1 MEAKHKTALFGLGI
15 AILLFWMMKPK
26 GNVSSEKSPG
36 KAMDQRKSDAV
47 VALKAYKKALQSG
60 EDSDAMDKLNGEIQK
75 QFSMKVIRKA
85 GDNSLAVVDM
95 DGNQIIGT
103 KTAA

>member
-1 MEAKHKTALFGLGI
+1 MESKHKTALFGLGI
-15 AILLFWMMKPK
+15 AILLFWMMRPK
-26 GNVSSEKSPG
+26 GSSAEKTPG

-60 EDSDAMDKLNGEIQK
+60 EDAESLEKLNGEIQK

-95 DGNQIIGT
+95 EGNQVIGT
-103 KTAA
+103 KIAA